1 MKSWQL
7 AHQLTVALALLSC
20 AFAQAPQGSTSPSS
34 SSLPAPPTF
43 HANTRIVTLEVV
55 ARDHH
60 GQPVLGLTADDFQI
74 TEQIGSKHDQHLQK
88 IASFRAITV
97 TDIAAHDT
105 GKAQMP
111 PGVYTNF
118 VTMDKHPVPPT
129 ILLVDGLNTDRG
141 SQMQVHRQAIRM
153 LASIPNDIPVAV
165 FLLGHNL
172 RMIQDFTTDPALL
185 KSALQTARSAESN
198 EATAVEPQD
207 DPDSMSSFLEDTS
220 DVPAQMLSA
229 IEQFERE
236 AYAAQMDQ
244 RVRETLDALRAL
256 ARHVAGYQGR
266 KNLLWISSSFP
277 IQIDPDVNMGW
288 AGFRNYRD
296 QMVAVV
302 RALADAKVA
311 VYPMDPAGLQTQA
324 MFSTSSRMRGPM
336 TGQRVGAQL
345 EREDQSLY
353 NSTESMETLAEQ
365 TGGIVCVNDNDLGDC
380 VRKAVN
386 DGSSFYEIAY
396 YPDSGEWNGEFHK
409 IIIKSNKSGTRLAY
423 RHGYYAQSQAASD
436 QKSADREF
444 QEATCGDVLTSTS
457 ILVAAKQYPGD
468 QPGKAKYFITMD
480 PAVLSSTQQ
489 SDGSHE
495 LALKFGVCTFN
506 KTGKPLQFLQETFDP
521 KLTEK
526 QYTAVLAQR
535 GFPHSFVLEPKPGVV
550 VVRLLVQDVITDK
563 MGSVNI
569 PYTELTATTMP
580 NTSSGGAS
588 VPAAPAE
595 H

>member
-1 MKSWQL
+1 MTSRRLTQQL
-7 AHQLTVALALLSC
+7 IVALALLSC
-20 AFAQAPQGSTSPSS
+20 AFAQTSPASTSPVT
-34 SSLPAPPTF
+34 PQVQPTF
-43 HANTRIVTLEVV
+43 QANTRLVTLEVV

-60 GQPVLGLTADDFQI
+60 GQPVPGLTANDFQVI
-74 TEQIGSKHDQHLQK
+74 EQVGSKHDQHAQK
-88 IASFRAITV
+88 IASFRAVSITE
-97 TDIAAHDT
+97 IAAHDA

-118 VTMDKHPVPPT
+118 ITMEKHPVPPT
-129 ILLVDGLNTDRG
+129 ILLVDGLNTDRE
-141 SQMQVHRQAIRM
+141 SQMQVHHQAIHM

-185 KSALQTARSAESN
+185 KSALQAARSTESN
-198 EATAVEPQD
+198 QATAVEPQD
-207 DPDSMSSFLEDTS
+207 DPDSMSAFLEDTP

-256 ARHVAGYQGR
+256 ARHVAGYPGR

-288 AGFRNYRD
+288 AGFRNYQDR
-296 QMVAVV
+296 MAAVV

-311 VYPMDPAGLQTQA
+311 VYPLDPAGLQTQA
-324 MFSTSSRMRGPM
+324 LFQASSRMRGPM

-345 EREDQSLY
+345 EREDQSRY
-353 NSTESMETLAEQ
+353 NRTESMETLAEQ
-365 TGGIVCVNDNDLGDC
+365 TGGIVCVNDNDLSDC

-396 YPDSGEWNGEFHK
+396 YPDSGDWNGEFHK
-409 IIIKSNKSGTRLAY
+409 IIVKSSQSGVRLAY
-423 RHGYYAQSQAASD
+423 RHGYYAQPQTGAD
-436 QKSADREF
+436 QKTADREF
-444 QEATCGDVLTSTS
+444 QEAACGDVLTSTS

-468 QPGKAKYFITMD
+468 QPGKAKYFLTMD
-480 PAVLSSTQQ
+480 PAVLGSVPQ

-495 LALKFGVCTFN
+495 LALKFGICAFN
-506 KTGKPLQFLQETFDP
+506 KSGKPVQFFQEPFDP

-526 QYTAVLAQR
+526 QYSAVIAQH
-535 GFPHSFVLEPKPGVV
+535 GLPHSFVLEPKSGVAV
-550 VVRLLVQDVITDK
+550 MRLLVQDEITGK
-563 MGSVNI
+563 MGSVNV
-569 PYTELTATTMP
+569 PYTELTAATPP
-580 NTSSGGAS
+580 NASSPASS
-588 VPAAPAE
+588 VPATPVA